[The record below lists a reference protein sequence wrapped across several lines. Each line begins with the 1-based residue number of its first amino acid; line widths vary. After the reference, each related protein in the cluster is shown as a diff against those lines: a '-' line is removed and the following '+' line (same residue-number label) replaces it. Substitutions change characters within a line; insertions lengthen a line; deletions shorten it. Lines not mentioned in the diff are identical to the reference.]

1 MSQPNPFQLQP
12 LEPVNVKDAFL
23 KYSRNWG
30 WFLLSVVACF
40 IAAFL
45 YLRYATTEYRIQST
59 ILITDDSK
67 GSDISQMN
75 NLFSDLELF
84 KSGKNIDDE
93 IEVIKGK
100 TLMQRVLRELNLQ
113 VAYQKKGKIKNTE
126 VYGNSVPV
134 KILVSHV
141 DSSAFDKKMAIN
153 PVSATAFTLDDITG
167 HETYKF
173 GQLIKKPYGSFTV
186 YPVVPVSKLVNNSV
200 QFQFKDMKKLVQDY
214 LDNLTINPVN
224 KNGNVLKLALNNS
237 VPAKGIDVLNKLIEY
252 YNLENIEN
260 KNETAAKTI
269 AFIDDRLIYLVKELS
284 GVEKDVENYKKKN
297 DVTDISSESQQYL
310 QSTGDYDKKLGDYEI
325 QISILQSIENYITS
339 QKTQADLVPSSL
351 TIQDPTLVEL
361 INSFNQLQLQRK
373 RLLKS
378 NYETNPVAINLNDQ
392 ISTLRQNILE
402 DIRNIKKGLIIARNS
417 LSGKNVKFESLKK
430 NVPSIERELLEIKR
444 QQNIKENLYQ
454 YLLQKREEASLS
466 KAAAVSNLRIIDKA
480 DVDDIPVKP
489 KRSIIFLAAL
499 LAGFIIP
506 VSIISIV
513 AMLNNKVANVDD
525 VKKIGA
531 PVLGEIIHTI
541 SKERF
546 LIRKDSRTVFSEMF
560 RLLRSKLQLSAPEDE
575 NKVLLITST
584 MSGEGKTFFSINM
597 GATLALAGK
606 KVIILEFD
614 LRKPRLL
621 SDMGLSAATGITNY
635 LVSGSNDVSGLIQ
648 PVPGFEGLHIM
659 GSGEIPPNP
668 SELILNGRVN
678 ELFAQLRGQF
688 DHILIDSP
696 PVGLIAD
703 AYNLSAFADRTLYLV
718 RYNYTLKSQTNI
730 IKDIYDK
737 SNLRNL
743 MLILNDGRK
752 RNMQGYGGYG
762 YNYSY
767 GYGYMLDEDGPN
779 WFEKLLK
786 RKKQR
791 VS

>member
-12 LEPVNVKDAFL
+12 LEPVNVKDVFL

-30 WFLLSVVACF
+30 WFLLSVIVCI

-45 YLRYATTEYRIQST
+45 YLRYATTEYHIEST
-59 ILITDDSK
+59 ILITGDSK
-67 GSDISQMN
+67 GSDLSQMG

-100 TLMQRVLRELNLQ
+100 TLMQRVLHDLNIQ
-113 VAYQKKGKIKNTE
+113 ISYHKRGNIKNTE
-126 VYGNSVPV
+126 VYGRSVPV
-134 KILVSHV
+134 KVLINRI
-141 DSSAFDKKMAIN
+141 DSSAYNKKIIIN
-153 PVSATAFTLDDITG
+153 PVSATQFTLDDATG
-167 HETYKF
+167 HSTYQF
-173 GQLIKKPYGSFTV
+173 GRTIKRSYGTFTV
-186 YPVVPVSKLVNNSV
+186 YPAMPSDKLIKDEVMLEFN
-200 QFQFKDMKKLVQDY
+200 DMKKLVQSY
-214 LDNLTINPVN
+214 LDNLTITPVN
-224 KNGNVLKLALNNS
+224 KNGNVLKLSLNTN
-237 VPAKGIDVLNKLIEY
+237 VPLKGIDVLNKLVEY

-269 AFIDDRLIYLVKELS
+269 AFIDDRLVYLVKELS

-297 DVTDISSESQQYL
+297 DVTDISSESQQYM

-361 INSFNQLQLQRK
+361 INSFNQLQMQRK
-373 RLLKS
+373 RLLRS
-378 NYETNPVAINLNDQ
+378 NYETNPVAVSLNDQ
-392 ISTLRQNILE
+392 ILTLRNNIIE
-402 DIRNIKKGLIIARNS
+402 DIRNIKKGLMIARNS
-417 LSGKNVKFESLKK
+417 LSGKNIKFESLKK

-466 KAAAVSNLRIIDKA
+466 KAAAVSNLRIIDRA
-480 DVDDIPVKP
+480 DADDIPVKP
-489 KRSIIFLAAL
+489 KRSIILLAAL
-499 LAGFIIP
+499 LAGLLIP
-506 VSIISIV
+506 ISVISMLD
-513 AMLNNKVANVDD
+513 MLNNKVSSVED
-525 VKKIGA
+525 VSKINA
-531 PVLGEIIHTI
+531 PVLGEVIHTI
-541 SKERF
+541 SQERF

-560 RLLRSKLQLSAPEDE
+560 RLLRSKLYLSAPEQE
-575 NKVLLITST
+575 NVVLLITST

-621 SDMGLSAATGITNY
+621 TDMGLSAATGITNY
-635 LVSGSNDVSGLIQ
+635 LVSGSVSIDDLIR
-648 PVPGFEGLHIM
+648 PVPGFDGLYIM

-668 SELILNGRVN
+668 SELILNGKIA
-678 ELFAQLRGQF
+678 ELFAVLRERF

-703 AYNLSAFADRTLYLV
+703 AYNLSAFADRTLYMI
-718 RYNYTLKSQTNI
+718 RYNYTLKSQINI

-737 SNLRNL
+737 KNLRNL

-752 RNMQGYGGYG
+752 KNMQGYGSYG

-767 GYGYMLDEDGPN
+767 GYTMDEQGPSL
-779 WFEKLLK
+779 FERLFKNKK
-786 RKKQR
+786 RR
-791 VS
+791 SH

>member
-1 MSQPNPFQLQP
+1 MLQPNPFQLQP

-30 WFLLSVVACF
+30 WFLLSVVVCVF
-40 IAAFL
+40 AAFL

-67 GSDISQMN
+67 GSDLSKMN

-100 TLMQRVLRELNLQ
+100 TLMQRVLRDLNLQ

-126 VYGNSVPV
+126 VYGSSVPV
-134 KILVSHV
+134 KILVSRV
-141 DSSAFDKKMAIN
+141 DSSAFDKKIVLN
-153 PVSATAFTLDDITG
+153 PISATQFTLNDITG
-167 HETYKF
+167 HDTYKF

-186 YPVVPVSKLVNNSV
+186 YPMLPVSRLVNNSV
-200 QFQFKDMKKLVQDY
+200 QFQFRDMKKLVQDY
-214 LDNLTINPVN
+214 LDNLTLNPVN

-237 VPAKGIDVLNKLIEY
+237 VPAKGIDVLNKLVEY

-339 QKTQADLVPSSL
+339 QKTQSDLVPSSL

-378 NYETNPVAINLNDQ
+378 NYETNPVAINLADQ

-489 KRSIIFLAAL
+489 KRSVIFLAAIL
-499 LAGFIIP
+499 VGFILPI
-506 VSIISIV
+506 SIISIV
-513 AMLNNKVANVDD
+513 AMLNNKVANIDD

-560 RLLRSKLQLSAPEDE
+560 RLLRSKLQLSAPEEE

-621 SDMGLSAATGITNY
+621 SDMGLSASTGITHY
-635 LVSGSNDVSGLIQ
+635 LVSGAKSIDNLIQ
-648 PVPGFEGLHIM
+648 PVPNFDGLYIM

-678 ELFAQLRGQF
+678 DLFAQLREQF

-703 AYNLSAFADRTLYLV
+703 AYNLSAFADRTLYMI
-718 RYNYTLKSQTNI
+718 RYNYTLKSQINI
-730 IKDIYDK
+730 IKDLYDK
-737 SNLRNL
+737 NNLRNL

-767 GYGYMLDEDGPN
+767 GYMIDEDGPN

-786 RKKQR
+786 NKKRR
-791 VS
+791 VR